1 MASVITLPSAPNTG
15 LTALSNVLLD
25 SATQYAGQKRADT
38 IDARRRAERLADIAA
53 EREYS
58 EKTYGRVRGDRLAD
72 ITDERAYQE
81 KREGAKRDE
90 KLGDVADAR
99 YWEEKIR
106 NKGGEEAQQR
116 LNQLTENEA
125 ALMARMGERQKRLAA
140 PEPQP
145 TRDQVMTRALAI
157 ARQTTGKSTPP
168 TAEIEAA
175 IPQAIEEARTILNQ
189 SWQRERLDAQEEQRI
204 DASLL
209 ARIGAEKN
217 TITNIFRR
225 VGLASEAPAAAAT
238 QAAAPTP
245 PPDLAAIQRGFAEQL
260 RKQLADQGQPGTT
273 GAAPAARPLF
283 NPANDPIIAR
293 EQQLRDAEAAQSRL
307 APLQEVQG
315 QLAAIESRIREAQ
328 TTPPQPLVNTMAVSG
343 GFGRPMPTPRGQQAG
358 VLSDLYTQ
366 QEALRKRLTSLQDP
380 QIASAPAPAPSSVG
394 APWWMMPP
402 PQQ

>member
-1 MASVITLPSAPNTG
+1 MATVVTLPSAPNTG
-15 LTALSNVLLD
+15 LTSLSNVILD

-38 IDARRRAERLADIAA
+38 IEARRREERLADIAGAREEA
-53 EREYS
+53 EKNYD
-58 EKTYGRVRGDRLAD
+58 RVRRDRLAD
-72 ITDERAYQE
+72 IEDLEERE
-81 KREGAKRDE
+81 RNKRDE
-90 KLGDVADAR
+90 AR

-106 NKGGEEAQQR
+106 NKGGEEAQIR

-125 ALMARMGERQKRLAA
+125 AVMARMSERQKRLSA

-145 TRDQVMTRALAI
+145 TRDQVMARALAI
-157 ARQTTGKSTPP
+157 ARETSGKKTPP

-175 IPQAIEEARTILNQ
+175 VPQAIEEARAILNQ
-189 SWQRERLDAQEEQRI
+189 AWQRERLDAQEEQRI

-225 VGLASEAPAAAAT
+225 VGLASETPPAAAP
-238 QAAAPTP
+238 QAATLTP

-260 RKQLADQGQPGTT
+260 RKQLAEQGTQGQPQ
-273 GAAPAARPLF
+273 AAPTARPLF

-307 APLQEVQG
+307 APIQELQS
-315 QLAAIESRIREAQ
+315 QLAAVENRIKEAQ
-328 TTPPQPLVNTMAVSG
+328 TTPPQPMINTMAVSG
-343 GFGRPMPTPRGQQAG
+343 GFGRPQPTPRGQQAG

-380 QIASAPAPAPSSVG
+380 QIASTPAPAPSSVG
-394 APWWMMPP
+394 APWWMTPP